1 MFIAKFNQATS
12 EEFIADKHG
21 TMPYI
26 GEVLAGQSRG
36 TIMNGTMFERGDNK
50 VGKLYLCDNHVD
62 PEYPDNVNTT
72 IIAEV
77 GVMDFITLRKELGA
91 PSLKLS
97 AKSQQAAVNANEVED
112 EVEADAEVPTVY

>member
-12 EEFIADKHG
+12 EEFNADKHG

-77 GVMDFITLRKELGA
+77 GVMDFITLRKDLGA

-97 AKSQQAAVNANEVED
+97 ARGIVVDANEITEQA
-112 EVEADAEVPTVY
+112 EAELANEA

>member
-12 EEFIADKHG
+12 EEFNADKHG

-112 EVEADAEVPTVY
+112 EVEANAEVPTVY